1 MDEDWA
7 YAMSSDHIVEP
18 WRPTSYMD
26 PDTTFR
32 HRRPVH
38 DLVST
43 ITPTVD
49 HFVLSHFGNAR
60 IDLASWRL
68 EVGGLVDR
76 EATLSLEELRAF
88 PKHEVQSVL
97 QCGGFPDN
105 PRINT
110 HNASN
115 AIWAGADLGEVLQHV
130 GVDRRTSYIWSFA
143 PDHGTYADW
152 SADYYVKDLP
162 IERVQQGGVLLAY
175 EVNGKPLTAE
185 HGFPLRLFVPGFY
198 GTNSVKW
205 LCRITAADHRA
216 PGLFSSELYNDPVP
230 SPSTGAAQRVPVWE
244 VAPDSIIVSP
254 RQNERI
260 AGASVNVWGW
270 TWAAEEIAAVDV
282 SLDEGR
288 TWHPADVA
296 RRVQHSWQ
304 RFDFDGSAESTG
316 KTVIITR
323 ATDVHGTCQPL
334 QEARNCAH
342 RISVVL
348 T

>member
-1 MDEDWA
+1 MGNE
-7 YAMSSDHIVEP
+7 HIVEP

-38 DLVST
+38 DLVTS
-43 ITPTVD
+43 ITPTAD

-68 EVGGLVDR
+68 TVDGLVDR
-76 EATLSLEELRAF
+76 EAALTLDDVRNF
-88 PKHEVQSVL
+88 PRHEVQSVL

-115 AIWAGADLGEVLQHV
+115 AVWAGADLAEILGHL
-130 GVDRRTSYIWSFA
+130 GLNRRTSYIWSFA

-152 SADYYVKDLP
+152 SADHYVKDLP
-162 IERVQQGGVLLAY
+162 IERVRQGGVLLAY
-175 EVNGKPLTAE
+175 EVNGEPLTPE
-185 HGFPLRLFVPGFY
+185 HGFPLRLLVPGFY

-205 LCRITAADHRA
+205 LCRIAAADHRA
-216 PGLFSSELYNDPVP
+216 PGLFSTELYNDDVP
-230 SPSTGAAQRVPVWE
+230 SPLTGTPQQLPVWE
-244 VAPDSIIVSP
+244 VGPDAIIVSP

-260 AGASVNVWGW
+260 AGAGLHVWGW
-270 TWAAEEIAAVDV
+270 AWGAAEIAAVEV
-282 SLDEGR
+282 SFDEGR

-296 RRVQHSWQ
+296 PRVQHSWQ
-304 RFDFDGSAESTG
+304 RFDFHGSREATG
-316 KTVIITR
+316 KTVIIAR
-323 ATDVHGTCQPL
+323 GTDVHGTGQPL
-334 QEARNCAH
+334 AEARNCAH
-342 RISVVL
+342 RVSAVL
-348 T
+348 S

>member
-1 MDEDWA
+1 MGN
-7 YAMSSDHIVEP
+7 DHIVEP

-38 DLVST
+38 DLVTT
-43 ITPTVD
+43 ITPTAD

-68 EVGGLVDR
+68 EVDGLVDR
-76 EATLSLEELRAF
+76 DAAMTLDDLRSF
-88 PKHEVQSVL
+88 PRHEVQSVL

-115 AIWAGADLGEVLQHV
+115 AVWAGADLADVLAYV
-130 GVDRRTSYIWSFA
+130 GLDRRASYIWSFA

-162 IERVQQGGVLLAY
+162 IERVRQGGVLLAY
-175 EVNGKPLTAE
+175 EVNGEPLTSE

-205 LCRITAADHRA
+205 LCRIAAADHRA
-216 PGLFSSELYNDPVP
+216 PGLFSTELYND
-230 SPSTGAAQRVPVWE
+230 AAPAASAGTPQCLPVWE

-260 AGASVNVWGW
+260 AGAAVHVWGW
-270 TWAAEEIAAVDV
+270 TWAADEIAMVEV

-288 TWHPADVA
+288 TWRPAEVSG
-296 RRVQHSWQ
+296 RVQRSWQ
-304 RFDFDGSAESTG
+304 RFNFHGSSRSTG
-316 KTVIITR
+316 KIVIVAR
-323 ATDVHGTCQPL
+323 ATDVHRTRQPL
-334 QEARNCAH
+334 QDARNCAH
-342 RISVVL
+342 RISIVL
-348 T
+348 I